1 MANFPR
7 PNSEEGK
14 IANAI
19 ECIEYSDELDQHDVK
34 RLMTAAIRK
43 CEDPSVCRDFI
54 NALCKR
60 EDELQDEN
68 MAKASEELYH
78 ALKNYFA
85 AGCTLGVFTIDS
97 SVGRVLFDSDDID
110 EMKYLELQ
118 CDDVDKI
125 QDLFW
130 LPYLPLPIMCEIEK

>member
-60 EDELQDEN
+60 EDVLQDERLIKVTQELE
-68 MAKASEELYH
+68 KALE
-78 ALKNYFA
+78 NYFA
-85 AGCTLGVFTIDS
+85 AGCSLGIDFECNNMENLCDTID
-97 SVGRVLFDSDDID
+97 LDSDSEYFHIHATFDN
-110 EMKYLELQ
+110 MGELGA
-118 CDDVDKI
+118 CI
-125 QDLFW
+125 E
-130 LPYLPLPIMCEIEK
+130 LPYA